1 MKKIN
6 ENGTFRKRSP
16 EWNFLKTLFSRVRVA
31 GRKRNFSET
40 LSRVERFENAVFV
53 CTRGQTKTEL
63 FENAEVTLSV
73 SIHSAQYSKL
83 IQDGGRALPFIVF
96 YTWAYL
102 KPSCLFSS
110 KFSFVNSSS
119 RLFQET
125 AEHYQVT
132 FATRVK
138 KHTHI

>member
-1 MKKIN
+1 M
-6 ENGTFRKRSP
+6 E
-16 EWNFLKTLFSRVRVA
+16 L
-31 GRKRNFSET
+31 
-40 LSRVERFENAVFV
+40 FENALFA
-53 CTRGQTKTEL
+53 CTCGRTKTEL

-73 SIHSAQYSKL
+73 SIHSEQYSKL

-96 YTWAYL
+96 YTWAYF
-102 KPSCLFSS
+102 KPNSLFSS

-119 RLFQET
+119 PLFQEA

-138 KHTHI
+138 RHTHM